1 MKSHSDYER
10 RFLQER
16 SGFGTSYLLW
26 FFLRYHAFGS
36 GEFEGCVWLLL
47 ASLHQLPDET
57 SKAEGSDEDSHCQPQ
72 DPGRRCHAG
81 FAPRIFILGESAFA
95 MWRRGAKPRTH
106 AQGQHEADEA
116 YQYAATT
123 ERTDGP
129 QNTPSKA
136 AASTKEPTLSDV
148 MTTLQTMNSTMTSK
162 LDGVSADVGLMREQ
176 FAELPGEVS
185 ALRLENDELKQSNY
199 DMKTRLDELE
209 RKTDDLEGSSK
220 RNNLIFYGLPRQ
232 EKETG
237 ANCED
242 MLRDLITDKLELADE
257 IVFDRVHCLSSK
269 TSSPVIARCAFIKDK
284 VKILKAKRKLQGSN
298 IFIGEDFCA
307 RVRDIR
313 RKLTPH
319 LKAKRN
325 EGCRVS
331 MVFDHLLVD
340 EKRFTVDDYNN
351 LTEIK

>member
-1 MKSHSDYER
+1 MKIAIVSLKTRVHGVM
-10 RFLQER
+10 L
-16 SGFGTSYLLW
+16 G
-26 FFLRYHAFGS
+26 
-36 GEFEGCVWLLL
+36 LLL
-47 ASLHQLPDET
+47 VYLFWGSLLLQCGDVELNPGPTHKDSMRQTRLT
-57 SKAEGSDEDSHCQPQ
+57 SG
-72 DPGRRCHAG
+72 GN
-81 FAPRIFILGESAFA
+81 
-95 MWRRGAKPRTH
+95 
-106 AQGQHEADEA
+106 
-116 YQYAATT
+116 AATA
-123 ERTDGP
+123 EKTDGP
-129 QNTPSKA
+129 QNTPSKT
-136 AASTKEPTLSDV
+136 AASTKEPTFSDV

-176 FAELPGEVS
+176 FAELQGEVKGLREEVS

-199 DMKTRLDELE
+199 DMKTWLDELE
-209 RKTDDLEGSSK
+209 RKTDDLEGRSK
-220 RNNLIFYGLPRQ
+220 RNNLIFHRLPRQ

-237 ANCED
+237 ADCED
-242 MLRDLITDKLELADE
+242 MLRDLITDKLELADD
-257 IVFDRVHCLSSK
+257 IVFDRVHRLSSK
-269 TSSPVIARCAFIKDK
+269 PNSPVIARCAFFKDK

-319 LKAKRN
+319 LKAERN

-340 EKRFTVDDYNN
+340 GKSFTADDYNN

>member
-1 MKSHSDYER
+1 MPSAAVDFRAVCGCFLPVYINFMVNRAKLKAAMKIAIVSLKSRVDGVM
-10 RFLQER
+10 L
-16 SGFGTSYLLW
+16 G
-26 FFLRYHAFGS
+26 
-36 GEFEGCVWLLL
+36 LLL
-47 ASLHQLPDET
+47 VYLFWGSLLLQCGDVELNPGPTHKDSMRQTRLT
-57 SKAEGSDEDSHCQPQ
+57 SGSN
-72 DPGRRCHAG
+72 
-81 FAPRIFILGESAFA
+81 
-95 MWRRGAKPRTH
+95 
-106 AQGQHEADEA
+106 
-116 YQYAATT
+116 AATT

-176 FAELPGEVS
+176 FAELQGEVKGLREEVS

-209 RKTDDLEGSSK
+209 RKTDDLEGRSK

-237 ANCED
+237 VDCED

-257 IVFDRVHCLSSK
+257 IVFDRVHRLSSK
-269 TSSPVIARCAFIKDK
+269 PNSPVIARCAFFKDK

-340 EKRFTVDDYNN
+340 GKRFTVDDYNN

>member
-1 MKSHSDYER
+1 MPSAAVDFRAVCGCFLPVYINFMMKRAKLKAAMKIAIVSLKTRVDGVM
-10 RFLQER
+10 L
-16 SGFGTSYLLW
+16 G
-26 FFLRYHAFGS
+26 
-36 GEFEGCVWLLL
+36 LLL
-47 ASLHQLPDET
+47 VYLFWGSLLLQCGDVELNPGPTHKDSMRQTRLT
-57 SKAEGSDEDSHCQPQ
+57 SG
-72 DPGRRCHAG
+72 GN
-81 FAPRIFILGESAFA
+81 
-95 MWRRGAKPRTH
+95 
-106 AQGQHEADEA
+106 
-116 YQYAATT
+116 AATT

-136 AASTKEPTLSDV
+136 AASTQEPTLSDV

-176 FAELPGEVS
+176 FAELQGEVKGLREEVS

-209 RKTDDLEGSSK
+209 RKTDDLEGRSK

-237 ANCED
+237 ADCED

-257 IVFDRVHCLSSK
+257 IVFDRVHRLSSK
-269 TSSPVIARCAFIKDK
+269 PNSPVIARCAFFKDK

-340 EKRFTVDDYNN
+340 GKRFTVDDYNN